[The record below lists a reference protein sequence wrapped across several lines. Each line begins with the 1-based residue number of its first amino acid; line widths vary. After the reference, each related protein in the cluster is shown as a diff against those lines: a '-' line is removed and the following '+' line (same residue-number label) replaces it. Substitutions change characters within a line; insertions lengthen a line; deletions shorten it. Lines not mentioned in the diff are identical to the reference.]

1 MIQFLKTH
9 GLKVCLPVLLLTT
22 ACGEDTSSAQQADV
36 ATVSSEAVAAAAQPS
51 AGFGTPNVESANL
64 NAPEI
69 AINLDTD
76 TPSIDDVLPPV
87 TSEEGATDGEIMSEA
102 ISSANEPTKIPEP
115 ATLAGLAIAAAGLSV
130 VKRKKAV

>member
-22 ACGEDTSSAQQADV
+22 ACGEDMPSAQQADV

-51 AGFGTPNVESANL
+51 AGFGTPNVDSAEL
-64 NAPEI
+64 DAPEI

-76 TPSIDDVLPPV
+76 EPSIADVLPPA
-87 TSEEGATDGEIMSEA
+87 TSDEGATDGEMTSEA